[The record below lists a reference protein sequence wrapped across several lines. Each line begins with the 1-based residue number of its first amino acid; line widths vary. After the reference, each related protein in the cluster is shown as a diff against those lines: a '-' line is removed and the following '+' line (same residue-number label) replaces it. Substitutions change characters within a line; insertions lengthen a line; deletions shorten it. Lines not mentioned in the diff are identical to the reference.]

1 MGSPELPGESNDDD
15 LRPSPMHIINQGGN
29 HSDDSDGEDG
39 NEYEGYQPLP
49 ITDQGDDSMEIDNNL
64 SEPITMN
71 NEGDS
76 NLPNVESI
84 DTEVEREVWS
94 QPRPRELDLEL
105 DSSRTEQ
112 IMSAMAGITLPDV
125 AIPDWAQGV
134 PEERWKEDLL
144 ERIRQRKDIS
154 PNSNPTTS
162 RRTS

>member
-1 MGSPELPGESNDDD
+1 MGSPELPGESNEED

-29 HSDDSDGEDG
+29 NSDDSDGEDG
-39 NEYEGYQPLP
+39 NEYDGYQPLP

-64 SEPITMN
+64 SEPLTTTTTN
-71 NEGDS
+71 GDP
-76 NLPNVESI
+76 NFPNVESI
-84 DTEVEREVWS
+84 DAEVEREVWS
-94 QPRPRELDLEL
+94 QPRPQELDLEL

-112 IMSAMAGITLPDV
+112 IMSAMAGITLPNV

-154 PNSNPTTS
+154 PNSNTTS